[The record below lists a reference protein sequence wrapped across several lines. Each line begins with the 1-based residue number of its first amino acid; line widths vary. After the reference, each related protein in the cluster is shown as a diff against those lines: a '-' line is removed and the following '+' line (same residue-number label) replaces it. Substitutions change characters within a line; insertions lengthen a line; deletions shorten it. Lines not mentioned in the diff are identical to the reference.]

1 MLLFSVPVFSKR
13 NENEFHFTGMFL
25 SFSWGILSHVT
36 RLDQSL
42 ANKNIWRIIIFSC
55 FGFGRYLPCNASQS
69 PRLRMGKDQSTR
81 MWKQR
86 MLLWLKH
93 LRRYLVFLWKHLR
106 LASSFDQVTTQD
118 HQGHEEKSTRTASSL
133 EQWQNITVCQ
143 PTHDSLNQ
151 RPLSH
156 RPYAHILT
164 FSKQFYLFLFLSFF
178 CKSTMHN
185 TVLLCTIYTAVST
198 KVVPRKC
205 KSVRDNADWHY
216 G

>member
-1 MLLFSVPVFSKR
+1 M
-13 NENEFHFTGMFL
+13 
-25 SFSWGILSHVT
+25 
-36 RLDQSL
+36 
-42 ANKNIWRIIIFSC
+42 
-55 FGFGRYLPCNASQS
+55 GR
-69 PRLRMGKDQSTR
+69 DQSTT
-81 MWKQR
+81 MWRQR

-106 LASSFDQVTTQD
+106 LASSFDQVTAQD

-164 FSKQFYLFLFLSFF
+164 FLKQFYLFLFLLCF
-178 CKSTMHN
+178 CKTPCTTQYYFALYIQLFRQRLSHESVKAYATMPIGIMGSNSLALLDWVSRWFSNKEREENEYVFVLFPSTTLKNLEVHSRN
-185 TVLLCTIYTAVST
+185 
-198 KVVPRKC
+198 C
-205 KSVRDNADWHY
+205 KNHHY
-216 G
+216 P